1 MTKEPQGRYNGSMTE
16 YTDYRDRISV
26 LVAMVLLGLTAER
39 LISLPTRIVQGI
51 VLGSPLSL
59 GLNTAT
65 ILSALLAG
73 LTAFGTEGV
82 IRAHPRALSEEL
94 THTWVF
100 WALPCALVVVATQ
113 LLPLAPSRLYWLLGL
128 ITTAILLALAE
139 AAAYRT
145 IDPTAPGARR
155 SRGFLN
161 LLTYGLAVLLFVVV
175 YQSRTRSLISGTWNL
190 IVGFMLTLEILRES
204 GRPVGQILPYAIASG
219 LVLGEAT
226 WALNYWRGATL
237 SAGLLLLVGFYLMS
251 GMAHQFIQGRLNRW
265 VLAEFGAVAV
275 LVLLLIGL
283 LGVP

>member
-1 MTKEPQGRYNGSMTE
+1 MTD

-39 LISLPTRIVQGI
+39 LLNLPTRIVQGI
-51 VLGSPLSL
+51 VLGSPLTL

-65 ILSALLAG
+65 ILSAILAG

-82 IRAHPRALSEEL
+82 IRAHPLSEEL
-94 THTWVF
+94 SHTWVF
-100 WALPCALVVVATQ
+100 WALPCALVVVAIQ
-113 LLPLAPSRLYWLLGL
+113 LLPLAPNHLYWLLGL
-128 ITTAILLALAE
+128 LATTILLALAE

-145 IDPTAPGARR
+145 IDPAAPGSRR

-161 LLTYGLAVLLFVVV
+161 LLTYALAVLLFVVI

-190 IVGFMLTLEILRES
+190 VVGFLLTLELLRET
-204 GRPVGQILPYAIASG
+204 GRPVRQILPYAIASG

-226 WALNYWRGATL
+226 WALNYWRGASL
-237 SAGLLLLVGFYLMS
+237 SAGIVLLVGFYLMS
-251 GMAHQFIQGRLNRW
+251 GMAHQYIQGHLSRR
-265 VLAEFGAVAV
+265 VMAEFGAVAI
-275 LVLLLIGL
+275 LVLALIVW

>member
-1 MTKEPQGRYNGSMTE
+1 MTD

-39 LISLPTRIVQGI
+39 LLNLPTRIVQGI
-51 VLGSPLSL
+51 VLGSPLAL

-65 ILSALLAG
+65 ILSAILAG

-82 IRAHPRALSEEL
+82 IRAHPRAMSEEVS
-94 THTWVF
+94 HTWVF

-113 LLPLAPSRLYWLLGL
+113 LLPLAPNRLYWLLEL
-128 ITTAILLALAE
+128 LATTILLALAE

-161 LLTYGLAVLLFVVV
+161 LLTYALAVLLFVVI
-175 YQSRTRSLISGTWNL
+175 YQSRTRSLVSGTWNL
-190 IVGFMLTLEILRES
+190 IVGFLLTLELLRET
-204 GRPVGQILPYAIASG
+204 GRPVRQTLPYAIAVG
-219 LVLGEAT
+219 LVMGEAT
-226 WALNYWRGATL
+226 WALNYWRGASL
-237 SAGLLLLVGFYLMS
+237 SAGILLLVGFYLMS
-251 GMAHQFIQGRLNRW
+251 GMAHQYIQGYLSRR
-265 VLAEFGAVAV
+265 VLIEFGAVAV
-275 LVLLLIGL
+275 LVLALIVW